1 MSSFGRS
8 HATCSII
15 VVFLSLG
22 IFLCVVSDIGYSC
35 HGLRRLLRPPLEI
48 ARWFH
53 RIGSRKRDDAL
64 SALPRNQRHHLAI
77 LERTSLPLSLSLS
90 SPPGSFSPRLPT
102 TAKSKSGRIL
112 ELPFP
117 AFPRSL
123 ARSSAFPSLLRR
135 TACSSPA
142 LCPRFSS
149 TPCRPIARWR
159 SKPTWRR
166 STSSS
171 AASAADLSSR
181 RTVEPRG
188 CCEIDVI
195 LQAAWRD
202 DAFVTLVDNSNRILN
217 LRLDASAGKTCI
229 QVLVGHEVAVLER
242 FER

>member
-1 MSSFGRS
+1 MTHSL
-8 HATCSII
+8 
-15 VVFLSLG
+15 LSQG
-22 IFLCVVSDIGYSC
+22 TNDV
-35 HGLRRLLRPPLEI
+35 
-48 ARWFH
+48 
-53 RIGSRKRDDAL
+53 
-64 SALPRNQRHHLAI
+64 
-77 LERTSLPLSLSLS
+77 TSLSWSVSLFHLLSLS

-112 ELPFP
+112 ELHFP

-123 ARSSAFPSLLRR
+123 APSSAFPSLPRR
-135 TACSSPA
+135 IGCSSPA

-149 TPCRPIARWR
+149 IPCSPIAPWR

-171 AASAADLSSR
+171 AASAADLSSPR
-181 RTVEPRG
+181 IVEPRE

-229 QVLVGHEVAVLER
+229 QVLVGHEVAVLGR

>member
-1 MSSFGRS
+1 M
-8 HATCSII
+8 HTL
-15 VVFLSLG
+15 LSQG
-22 IFLCVVSDIGYSC
+22 TNDI
-35 HGLRRLLRPPLEI
+35 
-48 ARWFH
+48 
-53 RIGSRKRDDAL
+53 
-64 SALPRNQRHHLAI
+64 
-77 LERTSLPLSLSLS
+77 TSLSWSVPSASHLFLS
-90 SPPGSFSPRLPT
+90 SPLGSFSPRLPT

-229 QVLVGHEVAVLER
+229 QIIPCSITSSSDKNDYCPVPLEGEEKQRVLDKINEYSQKIQS
-242 FER
+242 